1 LGECEGSFT
10 KSFRAY
16 GIDAY
21 ERQSTRISARIA
33 SPNEADLLE
42 LEPNAILLTARS
54 LDSSEG
60 QALQIVETAFRADR
74 IELLVEND

>member
-1 LGECEGSFT
+1 V
-10 KSFRAY
+10 
-16 GIDAY
+16 
-21 ERQSTRISARIA
+21 
-33 SPNEADLLE
+33 LLS
-42 LEPNAILLTARS
+42 ARS